1 MRRIFP
7 AAATYFGVVFLC
19 GFALGTIRGLL
30 VAPVIGSTFAVCI
43 EGPFMLA
50 ISWIAAG
57 WTTRRFAVPAA
68 PLDRLAMGA
77 AAFVMLMATEAAFSV
92 LLFGRP
98 LNEYLAAFG
107 ALPGAIGL
115 AVQLGFAA
123 APWLQSRLG
132 TSRLGV

>member
-1 MRRIFP
+1 MRRIVLP
-7 AAATYFGVVFLC
+7 AAIYFGIVFLC
-19 GFALGTIRGLL
+19 GFVLGTMRMLL
-30 VAPVIGSTFAVCI
+30 VAPVIGATFAVCL
-43 EGPFMLA
+43 EGPVMLA

-57 WTTRRFAVPAA
+57 WTTRRLAVPAA

-77 AAFVMLMATEAAFSV
+77 AAFVMLMATEAAFAV

-123 APWLQSRLG
+123 APWLQSRFG